1 MQLTVILTL
10 HFEGFSSLDVP
21 ALQRA
26 LRQQQATIQQQLQSF
41 LLLHQSGLGMGLK
54 HPLMFP
60 GLAPG
65 KEQGRE
71 GSPSPRLDQVGHW
84 GDTDKALR
92 IIAQSVLKLDLH
104 LEVVK

>member
-41 LLLHQSGLGMGLK
+41 LLLHQSGLKLEWPEEEVPQP
-54 HPLMFP
+54 HAYPLP
-60 GLAPG
+60 PT
-65 KEQGRE
+65 
-71 GSPSPRLDQVGHW
+71 PP
-84 GDTDKALR
+84 T
-92 IIAQSVLKLDLH
+92 
-104 LEVVK
+104 